1 MAKRRQIRNEPTQDQ
16 QQPYDNLL
24 KSLLK
29 GRERQMLPYFLSGV
43 EYLETLDIEVIRTTL
58 RVDRVYKVMYQGQEH
73 VLHFEFE
80 TSSDNDID
88 IRLLEYHA
96 YFRRKYGFPVI
107 SIIIYPFRT
116 RMVKSPLRE
125 VSGSKEIL
133 VFHFQ
138 VFPLWELDAEQYV
151 REHAV
156 FMYALLPTMDGA
168 DAHLLNQAIDEMIE
182 YYKDDAEQLGQELKW
197 MGIVLRRADIVP
209 LEDKHKIEER
219 LNMYDNLIEQ
229 DPKMKKMRAESEA
242 KGELRASQRMLVKV
256 VNARFPALAELAR
269 QQVKHIDN
277 PDTLD
282 LLAQKIG
289 TAPDENTARWLLSP
303 TAA

>member
-282 LLAQKIG
+282 LLAQKIV